1 MYFQFNRR
9 ININLESLFGVFF
22 KPAKSIGTEI
32 LQFGDTDLLLLLKQK
47 LAANV
52 LFYLGEKFVKER
64 NKIVFPRE
72 T

>member
-9 ININLESLFGVFF
+9 ININLESLCGVFF

-32 LQFGDTDLLLLLKQK
+32 LQFGDIDLLLLKQK
-47 LAANV
+47 LVANV

-64 NKIVFPRE
+64 NKTVSSS
-72 T
+72 